1 MALNLANVI
10 TSDTFNEWRVKTNQ
24 IIAQATSSTAT
35 QPQSFAANTTFN
47 ANVAITGTLSGSNVT
62 TTGGLGAG
70 GTITAPGV
78 TANTATI
85 AGALNAGSLTV
96 TGDAQ
101 FNGNTTIVN
110 QTTIETTDA
119 LMHLASN
126 NYFTDTLDIGFF
138 GHYSKNSQNN
148 HVGIVRDAGT
158 KAFYV
163 FSQYVPGSAVT
174 NNIDITHG
182 TFGLANVHLATLH
195 SNTISINSTTIVDT
209 NRNVSNLGTGAFS
222 GKVTAPHFAA
232 NTATVGAGGVTTT
245 GAGSFGANVTA
256 VSLTLSSTG
265 AMKIP
270 VGNTGQ
276 REDAGIAGSLRY
288 NTEVGALEI
297 SDGTS
302 YGSASGGGGG
312 GSDFT
317 YYLATA

>member
-10 TSDTFNEWRVKTNQ
+10 TSDTFNSWRVKTNQ

-62 TTGGLGAG
+62 TTGGIGAG
-70 GTITAPGV
+70 GTVTAPGV

-85 AGALNAGSLTV
+85 AGQLNAGSLTV
-96 TGDAQ
+96 TGDAT
-101 FNGNTTIVN
+101 FNGNTTIVK

-119 LMHLASN
+119 LIHLASN
-126 NYFTDTLDIGFF
+126 NYLTDTLDIGFF

-148 HVGIVRDAGT
+148 HVGMVRDAGT

-209 NRNVSNLGTGAFS
+209 NRNVTNLGTGAFS
-222 GKVTAPHFAA
+222 GKVTSPHFAA
-232 NTATVGAGGVTTT
+232 NTITT
-245 GAGSFGANVTA
+245 GTVTATANIAA

-276 REDAGIAGSLRY
+276 RADAGIAGSLRY
-288 NTEVGALEI
+288 NTEVGQLEI